1 MNVPTYGT
9 KGAIKMAVANGRIA
23 QTASTGNSH
32 TCSHLFS
39 PQLLAM
45 VSPTVVGTALSVHTL
60 DALSDN
66 YMYLIVCETTK
77 QAAVVDPVEPA
88 KCAEAAMALGA
99 QITFALTTHHHCMH
113 RL

>member
-1 MNVPTYGT
+1 MFT
-9 KGAIKMAVANGRIA
+9 
-23 QTASTGNSH
+23 
-32 TCSHLFS
+32 HLF
-39 PQLLAM
+39 PGM

-66 YMYLIVCETTK
+66 YMYLIVCEKTK